1 MNILALKSSGDE
13 TAISV
18 MLDKE
23 INTFS
28 MSHNRKDRPNWEMF
42 LDNVGHNR
50 IFKLVDIDLFVFAN
64 NQNSFTATRII
75 ASYLKGI
82 ATALNKPLISIEDN
96 PEDNFE
102 TDQIVIMAKE
112 RYLAEE
118 NDLDKFNPRNVNP
131 TYNANIEFKK
141 LNE

>member
-1 MNILALKSSGDE
+1 MNILAIKSCGDK

-28 MSHNRKDRPNWEMF
+28 MSHNRKDRPNWQMF
-42 LDNVGHNR
+42 LENVGHNR
-50 IFKLVDIDLFVFAN
+50 IFKLDEIDLFVFAN

-82 ATALNKPLISIEDN
+82 ATALNKPLIVVKDNSTDEIKADSIAK
-96 PEDNFE
+96 
-102 TDQIVIMAKE
+102 IAKE
-112 RYLAEE
+112 QLNKESPSMEDFDPGDA
-118 NDLDKFNPRNVNP
+118 NPFYP
-131 TYNANIEFKK
+131 KDSGFKK
-141 LNE
+141 K

>member
-1 MNILALKSSGDE
+1 MKILALKSCGDE

-23 INTFS
+23 VNSFS
-28 MSHNRKDRPNWEMF
+28 MSHNRKDRPNWDMF

-82 ATALNKPLISIEDN
+82 ATALNKPCLLYTSDAADE
-96 PEDNFE
+96 
-102 TDQIVIMAKE
+102 
-112 RYLAEE
+112 
-118 NDLDKFNPRNVNP
+118 
-131 TYNANIEFKK
+131 
-141 LNE
+141 

>member
-1 MNILALKSSGDE
+1 MNILAIKSCGDK

-28 MSHNRKDRPNWEMF
+28 MSHNRKDRPNWQMF
-42 LDNVGHNR
+42 LKNVGHNR
-50 IFKLVDIDLFVFAN
+50 IFKLDDIDLFVFAN

-82 ATALNKPLISIEDN
+82 ATALNKPLILSLIH
-96 PEDNFE
+96 
-102 TDQIVIMAKE
+102 I
-112 RYLAEE
+112 
-118 NDLDKFNPRNVNP
+118 
-131 TYNANIEFKK
+131 
-141 LNE
+141 

>member
-1 MNILALKSSGDE
+1 MKILALKSSGDE

-23 INTFS
+23 INSFS

-42 LDNVGHNR
+42 LENVGHNR

-102 TDQIVIMAKE
+102 IDQIVIMAKE
-112 RYLAEE
+112 RYLAQE

-131 TYNANIEFKK
+131 IYNANIEFKK

>member
-1 MNILALKSSGDE
+1 MNILAIKSCGDK

-28 MSHNRKDRPNWEMF
+28 MSHNRKDRPNWQMF
-42 LDNVGHNR
+42 LENVGHNR
-50 IFKLVDIDLFVFAN
+50 IFKLDEIDLFVFAN

-82 ATALNKPLISIEDN
+82 ATALNKPLISIEDK

-102 TDQIVIMAKE
+102 TDQIVTIAKE

-118 NDLDKFNPRNVNP
+118 NDLDKFDPKNVNP
-131 TYNANIEFKK
+131 TYNAKIKFKK